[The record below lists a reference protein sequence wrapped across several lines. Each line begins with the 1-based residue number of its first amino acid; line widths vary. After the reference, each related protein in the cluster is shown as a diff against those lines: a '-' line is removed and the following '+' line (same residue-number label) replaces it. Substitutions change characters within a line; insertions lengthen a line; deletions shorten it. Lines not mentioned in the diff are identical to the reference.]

1 MTTTNS
7 DIEARKT
14 LLCAWLRS
22 RLTPTQL
29 EWVDQRRQ
37 AIISDTKIGTLAS
50 AIGLAPRKVG
60 KSDLALTTSEINA
73 ARTLRFNLDPSQWS
87 IDQATRILF
96 ALDRSAINEP
106 TFADSLDQL
115 WLSTEI
121 TEQIALL
128 RGLPLYPEP
137 QRLVPRAS
145 EGIRSA
151 MQPVFEAVAHC
162 NPFPFEQFSEA
173 QWNQMVLK
181 ALFIGS
187 RLAPIQGLDQRR
199 NADLAAT
206 LMDYVHERWAAGR
219 MVSPELWRCVG
230 PFARPQDIA
239 DAAPLLDAKD
249 TTEASAAALALS
261 ECQLSEA
268 YEALS
273 RVPRL
278 WEAVKTKKITWNTIE
293 L

>member
-1 MTTTNS
+1 MITAN
-7 DIEARKT
+7 DIETRKT
-14 LLCAWLRS
+14 LLRGWLDS
-22 RLTPTQL
+22 RLSPAQL

-37 AIISDTKIGTLAS
+37 AIASDGKIAVLAT
-50 AIGLAPRKVG
+50 AIGLASRKVG
-60 KSDLALTTSEINA
+60 KSDLALTPVELKHLGAI
-73 ARTLRFNLDPSQWS
+73 RLGLDPSDWS

-96 ALDRSAINEP
+96 ALDRSAIREP
-106 TFADSLDQL
+106 AFSDSLDQV
-115 WLSTEI
+115 WRSTEI

-137 QRLVPRAS
+137 DRLVARAA

-151 MQPVFEAVAHC
+151 MQPIFEAVAHR

-199 NADLAAT
+199 NADLSAT

-219 MVSPELWRCVG
+219 SVSPELWRCVG
-230 PFARPQDIA
+230 PFARPQDVA
-239 DAAPLLDAKD
+239 DVAQLLATGDSV
-249 TTEASAAALALS
+249 EASAATLALS
-261 ECQLSEA
+261 ECPLPEA
-268 YEALS
+268 REALS
-273 RVPRL
+273 RVPKL
-278 WEAVKTKKITWNTIE
+278 WDAVKAERVTWDTIE
-293 L
+293 P